1 VPLLHFEHDLLK
13 MGNFSVGLVSDLIE
27 PVVLVGLGALQLG
40 DRRVLL
46 LTQLVDQVLVP
57 FIFVNQTL
65 ILTQVSVQLD
75 FLFV

>member
-1 VPLLHFEHDLLK
+1 

-65 ILTQVSVQLD
+65 VLTQVSVQLD